1 LTGWQ
6 GEVKGTKANQGKI
19 SLGPVNLLLKM
30 HGESPIPTDYAN
42 QIKNATK
49 KLKIIEDVKD
59 GLQKYAKGYTESK
72 FNDLQAKKQK
82 QGTFDAWLYSKIHCI
97 ALREKIE
104 SIPKSKVN
112 QVCED
117 FYLYANSRSSLSSPY
132 YKLE

>member
-1 LTGWQ
+1 MYQ
-6 GEVKGTKANQGKI
+6 
-19 SLGPVNLLLKM
+19 
-30 HGESPIPTDYAN
+30 
-42 QIKNATK
+42 K

-72 FNDLQAKKQK
+72 FNDLQELKNKNKELLMLDYLQK
-82 QGTFDAWLYSKIHCI
+82 SI
-97 ALREKIE
+97 ALHLEKKRINT
-104 SIPKSKVN
+104 KSKVN

>member
-1 LTGWQ
+1 
-6 GEVKGTKANQGKI
+6 
-19 SLGPVNLLLKM
+19 M
-30 HGESPIPTDYAN
+30 
-42 QIKNATK
+42 
-49 KLKIIEDVKD
+49 KD
-59 GLQKYAKGYTESK
+59 GLQKYCKGIILNLSSMISK
-72 FNDLQAKKQK
+72 QRKQK

-104 SIPKSKVN
+104 WLPKSKVN